1 MNFMANSYGMMW
13 MSVGLSLLK
22 CGNFSI
28 IQAVMILL
36 LCYLLGYYMEKK
48 LISKLV
54 WREKPFQT
62 PPIVTCDF

>member
-28 IQAVMILL
+28 TQVMLL
-36 LCYLLGYYMEKK
+36 VLCYLLGHYLGKK
-48 LISKLV
+48 FISKSV
-54 WREKPFQT
+54 WREKTFQT
-62 PPIVTCDF
+62 PPIVTCEF